1 MIQILVAAIGIWLVW
16 QCVQAFRRQW
26 GSQAT
31 AASAP
36 IAHYLLSP
44 EQNWALALAHPMA
57 FHALK
62 GGFADS
68 DMPAPTTSLA
78 ASLRPMAL
86 HAFGLRTDLDDAQV
100 RAQLPERMRTRWWC
114 LDVERLQAG
123 EDARAAMAFAC
134 ARTSFF
140 VRTAAMLGWISPE
153 QQWQLL
159 QLNAARARDCF
170 GSWQEFA
177 VAYTQGRAQW
187 VAKGRSDAL
196 GRNISPE
203 ELQQWLR
210 DTSHPWGAYAWR

>member
-1 MIQILVAAIGIWLVW
+1 MMQMVIALLGLGLVW
-16 QCVQAFRRQW
+16 QCIRAFRRQW
-26 GSQAT
+26 GSTAS

-36 IAHYLLSP
+36 VAHYLLTP

-68 DMPAPTTSLA
+68 DMPSPTTSLA

-86 HAFGLRTDLDDAQV
+86 HAFGLRTDLDDAKV
-100 RAQLPERMRTRWWC
+100 REQLPERLRTRWWC

-123 EDARAAMAFAC
+123 DDARAAMAFAC
-134 ARTSFF
+134 VRTCFF
-140 VRTAAMLGWISPE
+140 VRTAAMLGWLSPE

-170 GSWQEFA
+170 ASWQTFA
-177 VAYTQGRAQW
+177 EAYIQGRAQW

-196 GRNISPE
+196 GRSISPE
-203 ELQQWLR
+203 ELQHWLL
-210 DTSHPWGAYAWR
+210 DASHPWGAYAWR